1 MDECVALLESLHA
14 LSTLQQARRSGVAS
28 VQPAAL
34 LALSLGP
41 WLSLVCERAS
51 NARKQDRRHSTVV
64 GSSVLSLSL
73 LFDDSA
79 VSSNSGQSLQG
90 LHASTLSPVP
100 VQM

>member
-51 NARKQDRRHSTVV
+51 NARKQDFSGFNSISTMGV
-64 GSSVLSLSL
+64 
-73 LFDDSA
+73 
-79 VSSNSGQSLQG
+79 
-90 LHASTLSPVP
+90 
-100 VQM
+100 